1 MAADLSGKDVERA
14 QFVFSIYD
22 TDGAGSVDACDL
34 GGVFRAL
41 NLNPTLA
48 TIEKLG
54 GTKKKGEKKFT
65 LDEFLP
71 IFSQCKKDKDQGV
84 YEDFLECLKLYDKAE
99 NGTMLG
105 AELSH
110 TLLSLGE
117 RLDEKEVEE
126 VLKDCLDPEDEDGF
140 IPYVPFLKRL
150 MGKE

>member
-22 TDGAGSVDACDL
+22 SDGTGGIDAADL
-34 GGVFRAL
+34 GGVLRAL
-41 NLNPTLA
+41 NLNPTCA

-71 IFSQCKKDKDQGV
+71 IFGQCKKDKDQGV

-117 RLDEKEVEE
+117 RLSDAEVDE
-126 VLKDCLDPEDEDGF
+126 VLKDCLDPEDDEGM
-140 IPYVPFLKRL
+140 IPYVPFLKKL
-150 MGKE
+150 MHKD

>member
-22 TDGAGSVDACDL
+22 SDGAGSVDACDL
-34 GGVFRAL
+34 GGVLRAL
-41 NLNPTLA
+41 NLNPTMA

-71 IFSQCKKDKDQGV
+71 IFAQCKKDKDQGV

-117 RLDEKEVEE
+117 RLDEKEVDE